1 MPCWLRYRSV
11 AAQSAPLNSHATGFG
26 MIEFMVALT
35 IFSAGMLG
43 LLSAQLSGQ
52 RSIQAALDRSLA
64 TSLAADLLVRI
75 ELNAGEAAHYAAQT
89 LSAVDHPP
97 SNPPIDCYHMP
108 CAPSDLVV
116 FDWWDWSR
124 QLIFSGNAALPEA
137 RVCVTYSENTATVS
151 ISWRGLNALL
161 AVSPDA
167 CEEGEGGAGEE
178 GAWRRH
184 VMLSTYTGAS

>member
-1 MPCWLRYRSV
+1 
-11 AAQSAPLNSHATGFG
+11 

-64 TSLAADLLVRI
+64 TSLAADLLARI
-75 ELNAGEAAHYAAQT
+75 ELRAGEAAAYAAQT
-89 LSAVDHPP
+89 FDWSDDPP
-97 SNPPIDCYHMP
+97 TTPPIDCYRMP
-108 CAPSDLVV
+108 CAPEDLAV

-124 QLIFSGNAALPEA
+124 QLASYGNAVLPEA
-137 RVCVTYSENTATVS
+137 RVCVTYASSAATVS
-151 ISWRGLNALL
+151 IRWRGMTALL
-161 AVSPDA
+161 AHSAAA
-167 CEEGEGGAGEE
+167 CEGAEVVT

-184 VMLSTYTGAS
+184 VRLSTFTGAS